1 MHPVILTLPMGHFLQ
16 SSTPTGACPLLW
28 VTCHFYHP
36 SGPVLQGGPA
46 GGKEKGEV
54 QGHWEVMDRKPEL
67 YRLFPATR
75 PVRDAGRVLSPTV
88 LVGPRHT
95 DPFVKG
101 FFFRKKLLSVFDLL
115 LLETEYLIRPAAF
128 RLWSSLL
135 HGGSAWLVQLNIPTP
150 ESKS

>member
-1 MHPVILTLPMGHFLQ
+1 MEGTPGPVSEAAQCWVALDLCHCQQWSLHTHTFPQVEGMHPVILTLPMGHFLQ

-36 SGPVLQGGPA
+36 GGPVLQGGPA

-101 FFFRKKLLSVFDLL
+101 FFFFFF
-115 LLETEYLIRPAAF
+115 LER
-128 RLWSSLL
+128 
-135 HGGSAWLVQLNIPTP
+135 NC
-150 ESKS
+150 